1 MKYKAVLFDLFG
13 TLILMDDFKAEL
25 EEWLSRFHEC
35 LQPHG
40 LTVSRESFDEVC
52 FANLEKDIPVET
64 EGGLTIFEHR
74 VSAICTHLGLQVMTA
89 DIKSTV
95 GSLLEIWNKYA
106 VLDPDCHPLL
116 EKLVQRY
123 SLGIVS
129 NFDHPPYI
137 RRILRDLDLNKYFS
151 MVVISGDHD
160 FKKPDPRIFHIK
172 ANTTSMIDRPGAKE
186 RMGLLNRYVRPSSTI
201 SPQAAA
207 GGSIPMPRKLR
218 PASASIAAPICIVIS
233 TINGGKQ
240 LGKMCLIIIR
250 ILPAPTAYS
259 AST

>member
-13 TLILMDDFKAEL
+13 TLILMDEFKAEL
-25 EEWLSRFHEC
+25 EEWLGRFHEC

-40 LTVSRESFDEVC
+40 LIVSRESFDEVC

-160 FKKPDPRIFHIK
+160 FKKPDPRIFHLALEELDIEPGDAIYLGDSEEDIIGSRYAGIEPILIQRDIDLNGIPEVFKKEYAKTDVITIGKLPEIIK
-172 ANTTSMIDRPGAKE
+172 VLES
-186 RMGLLNRYVRPSSTI
+186 
-201 SPQAAA
+201 
-207 GGSIPMPRKLR
+207 
-218 PASASIAAPICIVIS
+218 
-233 TINGGKQ
+233 
-240 LGKMCLIIIR
+240 
-250 ILPAPTAYS
+250 
-259 AST
+259 

>member
-160 FKKPDPRIFHIK
+160 FKKPDPRIFHLALEELGIEPRDAIYIGDSEEDIIGSRKAGIEPILIQRDIDLNGIPEVFKKEYAKTDVITIGKLPEIIK
-172 ANTTSMIDRPGAKE
+172 VLES
-186 RMGLLNRYVRPSSTI
+186 
-201 SPQAAA
+201 
-207 GGSIPMPRKLR
+207 
-218 PASASIAAPICIVIS
+218 
-233 TINGGKQ
+233 
-240 LGKMCLIIIR
+240 
-250 ILPAPTAYS
+250 
-259 AST
+259 